1 MWLTSQAAI
10 PAADGKPFHET
21 DSSAVIVGHSI
32 GNRELIR
39 VLLVERTSMGGQ
51 LLADVLRRDK
61 HLHVTDATD
70 YPAER
75 TLSAPAPDVVLV
87 SEEIAGGPG
96 NGFDVLRTFRA
107 SYPKVRVVMLLDNA
121 DRDLILDAF
130 RGGAR
135 GVFCRCD
142 PLNRLTKCV
151 RSVHDNEIWISG
163 PQLEIVMEALAEAP
177 STNLVGANG
186 EELLSKRERQV
197 VHCLIEGLSNKEIA
211 HELQL
216 SEHTIKNYLF
226 SIFNKLGVSSR
237 VEVVL
242 YAASQQLS
250 SEKGRLKIA

>member
-1 MWLTSQAAI
+1 
-10 PAADGKPFHET
+10 
-21 DSSAVIVGHSI
+21 
-32 GNRELIR
+32 
-39 VLLVERTSMGGQ
+39 MGGQ

-61 HLHVTDATD
+61 HLHVADATGSSVE
-70 YPAER
+70 AI
-75 TLSAPAPDVVLV
+75 LAAPVPDVVLV

-107 SYPKVRVVMLLDNA
+107 SYPKVRVVMLLDHG
-121 DRDLILDAF
+121 DRDLVLHAF
-130 RGGAR
+130 RSGAR

-151 RSVHDNEIWISG
+151 RAVHGNQIWISG
-163 PQLEIVMEALAEAP
+163 PQLEFVMKALSEAP
-177 STNLVGANG
+177 STNLVGVNG
-186 EELLSKRERQV
+186 QVLLSKRERQV

-242 YAASQQLS
+242 YAASQRTS
-250 SEKGRLKIA
+250 FERDRLKIA